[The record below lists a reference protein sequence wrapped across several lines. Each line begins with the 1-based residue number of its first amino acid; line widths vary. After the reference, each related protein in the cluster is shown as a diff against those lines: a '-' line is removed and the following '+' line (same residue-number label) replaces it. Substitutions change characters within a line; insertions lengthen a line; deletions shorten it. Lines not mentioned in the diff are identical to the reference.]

1 MLERPRKRICP
12 SLSRVACS
20 NSRRQPPGLKN
31 GSTPSTTSISAQA
44 ASSRS
49 QKPAAT
55 AVYFFAAAAAA
66 GAAPEEPR
74 MALKKSLAGS
84 STIMSP
90 LVRKLAR
97 YASRLR

>member
-1 MLERPRKRICP
+1 
-12 SLSRVACS
+12 
-20 NSRRQPPGLKN
+20 
-31 GSTPSTTSISAQA
+31 
-44 ASSRS
+44 
-49 QKPAAT
+49 
-55 AVYFFAAAAAA
+55 
-66 GAAPEEPR
+66 